1 MKQPELGRKLASF
14 RNERGLTQEQL
25 SEKSNINIRTVQRI
39 EAGEV
44 IPRVNTLK
52 LILEILDKNFEEIN
66 GEFEHYTI
74 EKPVA
79 VRIAWIAGICLAG
92 CNMLLIAIVLFRDL
106 LGMNDGI
113 IHFNTIVLLIGMIS
127 LFLFNCGII
136 QIGKTFNNYFL
147 VVTGY
152 LGIVLTILG
161 DMTQI
166 IWSYT
171 FLPFLDP
178 VSRILLIMAAVN
190 GIFYGAGLILLRKSL
205 DDLLIPAGIIVI
217 FMSVLLMVP
226 VGIIALAGLIISVP
240 SLLLQVIIFYRLE
253 ASADRNMES
262 AIAG

>member
-1 MKQPELGRKLASF
+1 
-14 RNERGLTQEQL
+14 
-25 SEKSNINIRTVQRI
+25 
-39 EAGEV
+39 
-44 IPRVNTLK
+44 
-52 LILEILDKNFEEIN
+52 
-66 GEFEHYTI
+66 
-74 EKPVA
+74 
-79 VRIAWIAGICLAG
+79 
-92 CNMLLIAIVLFRDL
+92 MLLIAIVLFRDL

-113 IHFNTIVLLIGMIS
+113 IHFNTIVLLTGMIS